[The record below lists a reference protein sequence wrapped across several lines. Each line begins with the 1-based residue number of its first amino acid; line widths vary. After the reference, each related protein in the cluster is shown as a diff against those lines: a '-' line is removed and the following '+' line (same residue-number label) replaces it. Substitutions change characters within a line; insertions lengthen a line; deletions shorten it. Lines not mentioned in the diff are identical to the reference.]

1 MERNYDVITFISK
14 DLYFKK
20 AGLATF
26 ADIKIGTMFIK
37 TTFKDAKE
45 VKRIRNYLS
54 KWNLYLHFLIQQNLL
69 ISGQKMP
76 MSAEL
81 KEYVT

>member
-1 MERNYDVITFISK
+1 MERNYDVITFILK
-14 DLYFKK
+14 NLYFKK

-45 VKRIRNYLS
+45 VKRIRNYL
-54 KWNLYLHFLIQQNLL
+54 
-69 ISGQKMP
+69 
-76 MSAEL
+76 
-81 KEYVT
+81 